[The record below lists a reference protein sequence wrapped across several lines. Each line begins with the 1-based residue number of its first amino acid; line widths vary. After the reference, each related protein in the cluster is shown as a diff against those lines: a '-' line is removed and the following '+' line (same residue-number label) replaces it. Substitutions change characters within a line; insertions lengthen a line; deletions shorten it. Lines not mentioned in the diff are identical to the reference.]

1 MLTILRKLLNRNPLR
16 SMGETD
22 RKVLAICMLAALAF
36 WLILNLSG
44 TYTIRRTVNLNYLL
58 DPERTLARDTPV
70 PTSQDVTIT
79 GPGWDLLWESLRFD
93 ALVVDIDVRGRNSL
107 DLASGDLE
115 RRISRKLAS
124 GDLSVANL
132 DFLRQTILTAP
143 KEGKTVPVVSRIRTR
158 FADGFVATDR
168 PTFVPDSIVVTGPGD
183 LLAALTAWPTEEI
196 TLEAVESDLRLN
208 VGLAPPENSLEPSR
222 QTVSFR
228 LPVEAFIQR
237 ELDVPVTIVNPPSV
251 DSFQV
256 IPETVRLTV
265 TLPQSSYYAVRPED
279 FSVVADLA
287 EIRDFTDQNTVPLQL
302 RRSPVATLSTIVQP
316 RAVEFYVID

>member
-1 MLTILRKLLNRNPLR
+1 M
-16 SMGETD
+16 
-22 RKVLAICMLAALAF
+22 
-36 WLILNLSG
+36 
-44 TYTIRRTVNLNYLL
+44 
-58 DPERTLARDTPV
+58 
-70 PTSQDVTIT
+70 
-79 GPGWDLLWESLRFD
+79 
-93 ALVVDIDVRGRNSL
+93 
-107 DLASGDLE
+107 
-115 RRISRKLAS
+115 
-124 GDLSVANL
+124 
-132 DFLRQTILTAP
+132 
-143 KEGKTVPVVSRIRTR
+143 
-158 FADGFVATDR
+158 
-168 PTFVPDSIVVTGPGD
+168 
-183 LLAALTAWPTEEI
+183 
-196 TLEAVESDLRLN
+196 
-208 VGLAPPENSLEPSR
+208 
-222 QTVSFR
+222 SFR